1 MLAKHFRSRQG
12 AQFSNLPVFC
22 RSLGCASS
30 ARIRLVRHQVGCA
43 APTALAAHQSC
54 LATNQECHQRGR
66 VSKASLAVLSFVWSF
81 PSRSDPNGFR
91 HHRPAGLA
99 PLQLFPASNQLARV
113 PATLKQTLDPGACSR
128 ASLLNPSRRGDSLR
142 LCKRLVFVLVPL
154 GPHIYSLGS
163 RLRPRR
169 GLRFEP
175 VIPLRVT
182 QTSAWMGAS
191 SLLAIAV
198 VSASCRYPFPQ
209 PHSAYLL
216 PAARRQ

>member
-1 MLAKHFRSRQG
+1 MHNSAIC
-12 AQFSNLPVFC
+12 P
-22 RSLGCASS
+22 SS
-30 ARIRLVRHQVGCA
+30 AAPLVAPLLPGSVLSDIKLVAPPRLPWPHTRVASQ
-43 APTALAAHQSC
+43 PTKSV
-54 LATNQECHQRGR
+54 TNEGR